1 MPKTKTSIALTEE
14 GLKAYKELALYL
26 KSKYG
31 KCKGL
36 LGEEI
41 AKAIKLYVQQLK
53 ASEGTPQS
61 PQPQLSVTVEKAK
74 ETKPIEPTKTAEVTK
89 QEIEGLAKRT
99 EDLAKRLEGLEKELK
114 ATQETVKSFIK
125 SLSTQ
130 IDNYVKQRLEQATKL
145 ETKELAEKLIN
156 HMTFCE
162 DCQEGLT
169 HAIGPILTKYENEI
183 INKVKSEVL
192 KEVEK
197 RLPKQEERKGGLF
210 G

>member
-1 MPKTKTSIALTEE
+1 MPKTSVELDEK
-14 GLKAYKELALYL
+14 GFKAYKELMQYL
-26 KSKYG
+26 KAKYG
-31 KCKGL
+31 KARGL
-36 LGEEI
+36 IGLEVG
-41 AKAIKLYVQQLK
+41 KAIQFYLQQLK

-61 PQPQLSVTVEKAK
+61 PQPQLSVTVEKTKESKSIEHRETAK
-74 ETKPIEPTKTAEVTK
+74 DLEQKV
-89 QEIEGLAKRT
+89 EGLT
-99 EDLAKRLEGLEKELK
+99 KRLEDLEGLKQKVEDISKELK

-145 ETKELAEKLIN
+145 ETKEFAEKLIN

-169 HAIGPILTKYENEI
+169 HAISPILTKYKDKI
-183 INKVKSEVL
+183 INEVKSEVL

-197 RLPKQEERKGGLF
+197 RLPKQEEKKGFLW
-210 G
+210 